1 MEKRKSLR
9 ELKSIVKG
17 KKEELEKNI
26 DDIVQHS
33 DLSNPQVKEIIAKL
47 QGEIEVMEGI
57 ILYCTLDCEDE
68 TYYVLDNDLDV
79 VYKDDIKEFC

>member
-1 MEKRKSLR
+1 MKKRKSLR
-9 ELKSIVKG
+9 ELKSIVKER
-17 KKEELEKNI
+17 KELLEKNI

-57 ILYCTLDCEDE
+57 ILYCE
-68 TYYVLDNDLDV
+68 TGESYL
-79 VYKDDIKEFC
+79 I

>member
-26 DDIVQHS
+26 DNIVQYS

-47 QGEIEVMEGI
+47 QGEIEVMDGI
-57 ILYCTLDCEDE
+57 ILYCE
-68 TYYVLDNDLDV
+68 TGESYL
-79 VYKDDIKEFC
+79 I

>member
-1 MEKRKSLR
+1 MEKSLR

-26 DDIVQHS
+26 DNIVQYS
-33 DLSNPQVKEIIAKL
+33 DLNNPQVKEIIAKL

-57 ILYCTLDCEDE
+57 ILYCE
-68 TYYVLDNDLDV
+68 TGENFL
-79 VYKDDIKEFC
+79 I

>member
-9 ELKSIVKG
+9 ELKKIL
-17 KKEELEKNI
+17 KERKELLEKNI

-47 QGEIEVMEGI
+47 QGEIEVMDGI
-57 ILYCTLDCEDE
+57 ILYCTTGESYL
-68 TYYVLDNDLDV
+68 
-79 VYKDDIKEFC
+79 I

>member
-9 ELKSIVKG
+9 ELKSIVKER
-17 KKEELEKNI
+17 KELLEKNI

-57 ILYCTLDCEDE
+57 ILYCTTGEKIL
-68 TYYVLDNDLDV
+68 
-79 VYKDDIKEFC
+79 I

>member
-26 DDIVQHS
+26 DDIVKYS

-47 QGEIEVMEGI
+47 QGEIEVMDGI
-57 ILYCTLDCEDE
+57 ILYCTTGESYL
-68 TYYVLDNDLDV
+68 
-79 VYKDDIKEFC
+79 I

>member
-17 KKEELEKNI
+17 KKEELERNL
-26 DDIVQHS
+26 DDIVQYF

-57 ILYCTLDCEDE
+57 ILYCTTGEKFL
-68 TYYVLDNDLDV
+68 
-79 VYKDDIKEFC
+79 I

>member
-9 ELKSIVKG
+9 ELKSIL
-17 KKEELEKNI
+17 KERKELLEKNI

-47 QGEIEVMEGI
+47 QGEIEVMDGI
-57 ILYCTLDCEDE
+57 ILYCTTGESYL
-68 TYYVLDNDLDV
+68 
-79 VYKDDIKEFC
+79 I

>member
-17 KKEELEKNI
+17 KKEELERNL
-26 DDIVQHS
+26 DDMVQYS

-47 QGEIEVMEGI
+47 QGEIEVMDGI
-57 ILYCTLDCEDE
+57 ILYCTTGESYL
-68 TYYVLDNDLDV
+68 
-79 VYKDDIKEFC
+79 I

>member
-1 MEKRKSLR
+1 MKNKSLR

-26 DDIVQHS
+26 DNIVQYS

-57 ILYCTLDCEDE
+57 ILYCTTGESYL
-68 TYYVLDNDLDV
+68 
-79 VYKDDIKEFC
+79 I

>member
-57 ILYCTLDCEDE
+57 ILYCE
-68 TYYVLDNDLDV
+68 TGESYL
-79 VYKDDIKEFC
+79 I

>member
-9 ELKSIVKG
+9 ELKSIVKER
-17 KKEELEKNI
+17 KEELERNL
-26 DDIVQHS
+26 DDIVQYS

-57 ILYCTLDCEDE
+57 ILYCTTGEKFL
-68 TYYVLDNDLDV
+68 
-79 VYKDDIKEFC
+79 I

>member
-1 MEKRKSLR
+1 MERKSLR

-26 DDIVQHS
+26 DNIVQYS

-47 QGEIEVMEGI
+47 QGEIEVMDGI
-57 ILYCTLDCEDE
+57 ILYCTTGESFL
-68 TYYVLDNDLDV
+68 
-79 VYKDDIKEFC
+79 I

>member
-17 KKEELEKNI
+17 KKELLEKNI

-57 ILYCTLDCEDE
+57 ILYCE
-68 TYYVLDNDLDV
+68 TGEKFL
-79 VYKDDIKEFC
+79 I

>member
-9 ELKSIVKG
+9 ELKSIVKER
-17 KKEELEKNI
+17 KELLEKNI

-57 ILYCTLDCEDE
+57 ILYCE
-68 TYYVLDNDLDV
+68 TGESFL
-79 VYKDDIKEFC
+79 I

>member
-1 MEKRKSLR
+1 MERKSLR

-26 DDIVQHS
+26 NDIVQHS

-47 QGEIEVMEGI
+47 QGEIEVMDGI
-57 ILYCTLDCEDE
+57 ILYCTTGESYL
-68 TYYVLDNDLDV
+68 
-79 VYKDDIKEFC
+79 I

>member
-1 MEKRKSLR
+1 MRKSLR

-26 DDIVQHS
+26 DNIVQYS

-47 QGEIEVMEGI
+47 QGEIEVMDGI
-57 ILYCTLDCEDE
+57 ILYCTTGESYL
-68 TYYVLDNDLDV
+68 
-79 VYKDDIKEFC
+79 I

>member
-9 ELKSIVKG
+9 ELKGIVKG
-17 KKEELEKNI
+17 KKEELERNI
-26 DDIVQHS
+26 DNIVQYS

-57 ILYCTLDCEDE
+57 ILYCE
-68 TYYVLDNDLDV
+68 TGEKFL
-79 VYKDDIKEFC
+79 I

>member
-9 ELKSIVKG
+9 ELKSIIKG

-26 DDIVQHS
+26 DDIVQYS

-47 QGEIEVMEGI
+47 QGEIEVMDGI
-57 ILYCTLDCEDE
+57 ILYCE
-68 TYYVLDNDLDV
+68 TGEKFL
-79 VYKDDIKEFC
+79 I

>member
-9 ELKSIVKG
+9 ELKGIVKG

-26 DDIVQHS
+26 DNLVQYS
-33 DLSNPQVKEIIAKL
+33 DLSNPQVKEMIAKL

-57 ILYCTLDCEDE
+57 ILYCE
-68 TYYVLDNDLDV
+68 TGEKFL
-79 VYKDDIKEFC
+79 I

>member
-9 ELKSIVKG
+9 ELKSIVKER
-17 KKEELEKNI
+17 KELLEKNI

-57 ILYCTLDCEDE
+57 ILYCTTGESYL
-68 TYYVLDNDLDV
+68 
-79 VYKDDIKEFC
+79 I

>member
-26 DDIVQHS
+26 DDLVMHS

-47 QGEIEVMEGI
+47 QGEIEVMDGI
-57 ILYCTLDCEDE
+57 ILYCTTGESYL
-68 TYYVLDNDLDV
+68 
-79 VYKDDIKEFC
+79 I

>member
-1 MEKRKSLR
+1 MKNKSLR

-17 KKEELEKNI
+17 KKEELERNM

-47 QGEIEVMEGI
+47 QGEIEVMDGI
-57 ILYCTLDCEDE
+57 ILYCTTGESYL
-68 TYYVLDNDLDV
+68 
-79 VYKDDIKEFC
+79 I

>member
-1 MEKRKSLR
+1 MKNKSLR

-26 DDIVQHS
+26 DDIVKYS

-47 QGEIEVMEGI
+47 QGEIEVMDGI
-57 ILYCTLDCEDE
+57 ILYCTTGESYL
-68 TYYVLDNDLDV
+68 
-79 VYKDDIKEFC
+79 I

>member
-9 ELKSIVKG
+9 ELKGIVKG

-26 DDIVQHS
+26 DDIVMHS
-33 DLSNPQVKEIIAKL
+33 DLSNPQVKEMIAKL

-57 ILYCTLDCEDE
+57 ILYCTTGESFL
-68 TYYVLDNDLDV
+68 
-79 VYKDDIKEFC
+79 I

>member
-1 MEKRKSLR
+1 MSQNATFNLLKRNLGDDKKRKSLR

-57 ILYCTLDCEDE
+57 ILYCTTGEKFL
-68 TYYVLDNDLDV
+68 
-79 VYKDDIKEFC
+79 I

>member
-9 ELKSIVKG
+9 ELESIVKG

-26 DDIVQHS
+26 DDIVQYS

-47 QGEIEVMEGI
+47 QGEIEVMDGI
-57 ILYCTLDCEDE
+57 ILYCTTGESYL
-68 TYYVLDNDLDV
+68 
-79 VYKDDIKEFC
+79 I

>member
-26 DDIVQHS
+26 DNIVQYS
-33 DLSNPQVKEIIAKL
+33 DLNNPQVKEIIAKL

-57 ILYCTLDCEDE
+57 ILYCE
-68 TYYVLDNDLDV
+68 TGEKFL
-79 VYKDDIKEFC
+79 I

>member
-9 ELKSIVKG
+9 ELKSIVKER
-17 KKEELEKNI
+17 KEELERNL
-26 DDIVQHS
+26 DDIVQYS

-57 ILYCTLDCEDE
+57 ILYCE
-68 TYYVLDNDLDV
+68 TGEKFL
-79 VYKDDIKEFC
+79 I